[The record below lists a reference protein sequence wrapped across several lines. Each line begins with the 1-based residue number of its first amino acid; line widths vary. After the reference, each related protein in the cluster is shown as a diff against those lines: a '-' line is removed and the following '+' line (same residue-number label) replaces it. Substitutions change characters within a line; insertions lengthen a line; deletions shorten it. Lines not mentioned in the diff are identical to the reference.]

1 MDLLIHDSGAKGRFE
16 RPIKKKNGRCD
27 SIEIGFVNG
36 NQEGTG
42 AVENQ
47 LKKMIPSGYLT

>member
-1 MDLLIHDSGAKGRFE
+1 MTPGPRAVSRGLF
-16 RPIKKKNGRCD
+16 KKKFGRCD

-47 LKKMIPSGYLT
+47 LRKMIPSGYLT